1 MFRDTRTIDPPI
13 ADPVYR
19 TVQGTDVAEA
29 AFEYKLVEFVDA
41 VQADL
46 DWCEELGKGN
56 VDLDDDA
63 DALIAVYQQRATDAQ
78 VQRATQFLNKEYDG
92 LVDEL
97 NDDAFWTKANI
108 ETWRPLINKR
118 GDH

>member
-1 MFRDTRTIDPPI
+1 MFRDTRAIDPPI

-29 AFEYKLVEFVDA
+29 AFEFKLAEFVDG

-46 DWCEELGKGN
+46 DWCEELGKGS

-63 DALIAVYQQRATDAQ
+63 DALIAIYQKRASEAQ

-97 NDDAFWTKANI
+97 DNPEFWAKANI
-108 ETWRPLINKR
+108 EGWRPLIKR
-118 GDH
+118 N